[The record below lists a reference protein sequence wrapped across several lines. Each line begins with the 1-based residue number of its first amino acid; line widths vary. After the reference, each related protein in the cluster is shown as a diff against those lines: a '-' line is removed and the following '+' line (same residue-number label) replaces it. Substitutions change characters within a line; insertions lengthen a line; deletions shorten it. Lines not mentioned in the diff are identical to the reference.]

1 MHFHFHNKD
10 VLSKQVKGT
19 SACHSANKPE
29 SKLPAGHHGLTNSP
43 AVPTGHSPGTAI
55 KPDRSKVR
63 QIVEAVAIVGPHL
76 HSSFRRGPPSDQA
89 YIHVLANGGH
99 GQLGHRSCGGG
110 SGGAWWVGLAFNSC
124 SLNTLTIVF
133 APPVKSAFLQ
143 CHISNLSRLIFV

>member
-1 MHFHFHNKD
+1 MLVIQRTNLSPSCLQATIASRTPQPSPQATPQGPRSNLIRAKSDKLLKLSLLWD
-10 VLSKQVKGT
+10 V
-19 SACHSANKPE
+19 
-29 SKLPAGHHGLTNSP
+29 
-43 AVPTGHSPGTAI
+43 
-55 KPDRSKVR
+55 
-63 QIVEAVAIVGPHL
+63 PHL